1 MNLRLANMI
10 NGLVFPHDHVCYF
23 QSQYGHHRSLG
34 YFKSDSV
41 PHEVALRFFLGDTIT
56 IVDATSHNKPYTDT
70 QKFGVVTWCMVMNRA
85 MNQWVDWVAD
95 WQTRDMVSAAR
106 SQIHKPYVQT
116 LRKLIRIFGSKHPA
130 IIGETVFIECH
141 RNFKA
146 DDKPEVISKMV
157 GKGNR

>member
-95 WQTRDMVSAAR
+95 WPIRNICNETTQINYCMYLADAKLETIVS
-106 SQIHKPYVQT
+106 
-116 LRKLIRIFGSKHPA
+116 
-130 IIGETVFIECH
+130 
-141 RNFKA
+141 RNK
-146 DDKPEVISKMV
+146 ITHS
-157 GKGNR
+157 G